1 MCLDVA
7 FPSSEDEE
15 AAAMNRKNN
24 YNDPHPSNQLSSQYQ
39 LGKTTFFGPFFI
51 FSSCCL
57 LFQLIFLF

>member
-24 YNDPHPSNQLSSQYQ
+24 YNDPHPSNHLSSQYQ
-39 LGKTTFFGPFFI
+39 LGKTTFLDP
-51 FSSCCL
+51 
-57 LFQLIFLF
+57 FLFFPRVAFSFN